1 MGLFVFWIRTAS
13 QAFQGSRRRQNGEDA
28 EVFSMARRQCSSPCL
43 CVCIVQGRQ
52 PYSHR
57 HVRIIDSRNPEMS
70 EFTERTRKLSLSCHS
85 RSILMSLIYVVVLTD
100 VVSSFDF
107 PPTTSSLSS
116 SARSLVRNSFPCEQ
130 PNLRLPH
137 ILNSSFSL

>member
-1 MGLFVFWIRTAS
+1 MHSHDYEQPKGRVRFGGPENNVES
-13 QAFQGSRRRQNGEDA
+13 KRREKP
-28 EVFSMARRQCSSPCL
+28 S
-43 CVCIVQGRQ
+43 
-52 PYSHR
+52 
-57 HVRIIDSRNPEMS
+57 VRIIDSRNPEMS
-70 EFTERTRKLSLSCHS
+70 EFTERMRKLSLACHS

-130 PNLRLPH
+130 PNLRLPQFADAYQV
-137 ILNSSFSL
+137 LAPDS